1 MREISDNF
9 MGIIQEVYTQSP
21 RRTLGALSG
30 LLRLVVGHLVV
41 EDVAVDVED
50 GLGGPLA
57 GPLGLVGL
65 EPEESGTLADQGRKP
80 STTSSVSAP
89 ALGICSSSHSTYRRR
104 FRPLVRT
111 VATTL

>member
-1 MREISDNF
+1 

-21 RRTLGALSG
+21 RRTLGALFG
-30 LLRLVVGHLVV
+30 LLRLVVGYLVV
-41 EDVAVDVED
+41 EDDAVDVED
-50 GLGGPLA
+50 GLG

-65 EPEESGTLADQGRKP
+65 EPEESGTLADQGRNP

-104 FRPLVRT
+104 FRPLART